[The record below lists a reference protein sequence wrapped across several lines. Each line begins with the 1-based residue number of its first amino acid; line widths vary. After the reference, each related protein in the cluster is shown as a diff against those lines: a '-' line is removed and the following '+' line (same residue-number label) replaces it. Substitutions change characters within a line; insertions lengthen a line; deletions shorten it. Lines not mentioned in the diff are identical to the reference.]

1 MQITA
6 HTNKSEIN
14 TQRVRT
20 IAPERGWFQIFAVIL
35 STLTTTRCHCV
46 LKCGRGLLSLMFT
59 SKFSDDSA
67 LLFFFM
73 VFLLQIKLNL
83 YARTQFVM
91 STIDLQKHEKAG
103 KWKRIFLY
111 NLKLLS
117 KFRSVACLYILT
129 VEIGQAL
136 LNIS

>member
-35 STLTTTRCHCV
+35 STLTTTRCHCL
-46 LKCGRGLLSLMFT
+46 LKCGKGLLSLMFT
-59 SKFSDDSA
+59 SKFSDVFCFIIF
-67 LLFFFM
+67 LYG
-73 VFLLQIKLNL
+73 FLLQIKLNL
-83 YARTQFVM
+83 HARTQFVM
-91 STIDLQKHEKAG
+91 STIDLQKHEEAG
-103 KWKRIFLY
+103 KWTRIFLY

-136 LNIS
+136 